1 MSIGAFS
8 SVQSTFPNADA
19 DMYTDLNSLQ
29 KIKQLG
35 RGDSADK
42 NQAIEAIAKQFESVF
57 LNMMMKSMRDANEA
71 FKDESM
77 SSSNEMDFYQNMF
90 DQQLALTLSKDGIGI
105 ADALMRQLQG
115 QLPQPSETAKPA
127 ASENP
132 FDLYEDIRK
141 LIDSGKLTQKES
153 PAEKVAAE
161 NESVK
166 GPVKS
171 ADILSSVDFKEKL
184 FPLAQKAAKA
194 LGVDPEVILSQAAL
208 ETGWGQHMISKQNGD
223 SSFNLFGIKA
233 NNGWQGEVASV
244 KTLEYQNGIAQQQ
257 RASFRSYASYEESF
271 DDYVDF
277 IKNNSRY
284 QDALKVEN
292 SSGDYVRHLQQAGY
306 ATDPHYADKI
316 LGIAKQHFGES
327 ESKLSSGR
335 QG

>member
-8 SVQSTFPNADA
+8 SVKSAFPNADA

-42 NQAIEAIAKQFESVF
+42 NQAMEAVAKQFESVF

-105 ADALMRQLQG
+105 ADALMRQLKG
-115 QLPQPSETAKPA
+115 RLPQPEAAAKVDG
-127 ASENP
+127 SQNP
-132 FDLYEDIRK
+132 FDLYENIRK
-141 LIDSGKLTQKES
+141 LIDSGKLISSERPKEAV
-153 PAEKVAAE
+153 PAQS
-161 NESVK
+161 ESVEAS
-166 GPVKS
+166 VKTNN
-171 ADILSSVDFKEKL
+171 ILSSVDFKEKL

-194 LGVDPEVILSQAAL
+194 LGVEPEVILSQAAL
-208 ETGWGQHMISKQNGD
+208 ETGWGQHMINKQNGD

-244 KTLEYQNGIAQQQ
+244 KTLEYQNGIAQPQ
-257 RASFRSYASYEESF
+257 RANFRSYASYEESF
-271 DDYVDF
+271 DDYVAF
-277 IKNNSRY
+277 IKNSSRY
-284 QDALKVEN
+284 QNALKDGN
-292 SSGDYVRHLQQAGY
+292 SSDDYIRHLQQAGY

-316 LGIAKQHFGES
+316 LGIVDQHFGER
-327 ESKLSSGR
+327 ESKLNSGR